1 MEALVW
7 CSDSTY
13 KAVRDSDKALL
24 KLRNFTT
31 GNFLDFVFLGPEN
44 KLSTYNN
51 EMQHMLPISNIK
63 SSTCMN

>member
-13 KAVRDSDKALL
+13 KAVKDGVKALL

-31 GNFLDFVFLGPEN
+31 ENFLSFVFLRPEN
-44 KLSTYNN
+44 KLSGYND
-51 EMQHMLPISNIK
+51 EMQHMLPTGNIK
-63 SSTCMN
+63 SSTCIN